1 MEKGNIE
8 HICDIVALNESYL
21 QSLKAPENIYS
32 GNRSLLKGDLRK
44 LHREYVAEEKK
55 FSALYDS
62 GFAGMSIGDKNEAQN
77 RFSNAKNAFHEAMTN
92 LDNLRKG
99 QHPAQD
105 IEPAEPLTEG
115 KKEQRS
121 PQLVTVNGDKIT
133 HGHIFQSK
141 DNEEWLFSCKM
152 NGKQLPIT
160 QLTEAD
166 VTRFRNTSA
175 DIDIKNA
182 VREVLEKYYPSK
194 LQPRLSKEEF
204 SAGNVLSDGRAIDK
218 FAVYKENDVCRA
230 DFGKWKFFVAVGTQK
245 MSRVGD
251 RESLNAYFDRTQTPA
266 QLTERLFGE
275 KLHLAS
281 AYSGYILPADVSN
294 IRIAKGVDEK
304 WAISAEIAGARTPKR
319 QVSYDDLTSYFQ
331 TKAASKEQLA
341 AKYLSDDFTALR
353 EMRATY
359 EKRTSMT
366 I

>member
-1 MEKGNIE
+1 MEKGDIE
-8 HICDIVALNESYL
+8 HIYDIVALNESYL
-21 QSLKAPENIYS
+21 QSLKDPENIYS

-44 LHREYVAEEKK
+44 LHREYVAEEKR
-55 FSALYDS
+55 FNALYDS
-62 GFAGMSIGDKNEAQN
+62 GFAGMGIEAKNEAQN
-77 RFSNAKNAFHEAMTN
+77 SFSNAKNAFHDAMTG

-99 QHPAQD
+99 QHPAQ
-105 IEPAEPLTEG
+105 EFELAEPRTDE
-115 KKEQRS
+115 KKEQRA
-121 PQLVTVNGDKIT
+121 PQLVTVNGDRMT

-166 VTRFRNTSA
+166 VTRFRNTAA
-175 DIDIKNA
+175 DMDTKDA

-204 SAGNVLSDGRAIDK
+204 SAGNVLSDGRVIDK

-230 DFGKWKFFVAVGTQK
+230 DFGKWKFFVSVGTQK

-266 QLTERLFGE
+266 QLAERMFGE

-281 AYSGYILPADVSN
+281 AYSVYTLPADVSN
-294 IRIAKGVDEK
+294 VRIAKGADER
-304 WAISAEIAGARTPKR
+304 WVISAEIDGERTPKR
-319 QVSYDDLTSYFQ
+319 QMSYDDLTSYFQ

-353 EMRATY
+353 EMKAAY

-366 I
+366 M